1 MSFIKMLQQV
11 FELGSCEA
19 KKKNIEIIQEAFAPG
34 ARDDSINKFS
44 NYVLVEIILLFL
56 KKNASTSFRA
66 RFLRR
71 YLRWPIN

>member
-19 KKKNIEIIQEAFAPG
+19 KKNIEIIQQAFAPG

-44 NYVLVEIILLFL
+44 NYVLVEIILLF
-56 KKNASTSFRA
+56 F
-66 RFLRR
+66 
-71 YLRWPIN
+71 